1 MRRWGLLVTL
11 TSAACGAAPRDA
23 EPPSTATRPRVVAHR
38 GASAEAPENTLAAF
52 RAAWALG
59 VEAVE
64 LDVRLSRDGAVVVI
78 HDATTARVAGV
89 DRPVAAQTLAELR
102 ALDVG
107 AWHGPAFAG
116 ERVPTLAEALAIV
129 PPGATLFVEL
139 KTTAAD
145 ARAVTEAIRAAAP
158 LAPGAQVAWQ
168 SFDADALAALA
179 AGLDGAPAYWTLG
192 APRDDADRIVP
203 YAPAVIAAARA
214 RGFAG
219 LALDARAV
227 TPALLADARAA
238 GVLIDVWTVNDAD
251 ALTAWLA
258 TDVRFVETDRPAL
271 APITGAR

>member
-1 MRRWGLLVTL
+1 MTL
-11 TSAACGAAPRDA
+11 TACGAPPRDPA
-23 EPPSTATRPRVVAHR
+23 PPSPVTRPRIVAHR
-38 GASAEAPENTLAAF
+38 GASADAPENTLAAF

-64 LDVRLSRDGAVVVI
+64 LDVRVSRDGAVVVI

-107 AWHGPAFAG
+107 AWRGPAFAG
-116 ERVPTLAEALAIV
+116 ERIPTLAEALALV
-129 PPGATLFVEL
+129 PVGATLFVEL

-145 ARAVTEAIRAAAP
+145 APAIAAAIRAAAP

-179 AGLDGAPAYWTLG
+179 AALPGPPAYWTVG
-192 APRDDADRIVP
+192 APRDDADRVVAYP
-203 YAPAVIAAARA
+203 PAVIAAARD

-227 TPALLADARAA
+227 TPGLLADARAA

-258 TDVRFVETDRPAL
+258 TDARFVETDRPEL
-271 APITGAR
+271 APVTGAR